1 MLTLLGSLL
10 GFLGS
15 FAPEILKFFTAKEDR
30 FHELQILDRQME
42 IIKLNH
48 HNRVEEIRN
57 VGEVEAIRR
66 LYTYPKVIGIRWI
79 DVLSGTVRPLVTYA
93 FLILYLGVKIVHLRE
108 MVCEGHIQMWGTLL
122 AQGWHEEDQALFA
135 AVISFW
141 FGQRSLMKRKR

>member
-15 FAPEILKFFTAKEDR
+15 FAPEILKFFTAKADR
-30 FHELQILDRQME
+30 SHELQILDRQME
-42 IIKLNH
+42 MMKLRH
-48 HNRVEEIRN
+48 HHWTEEIRAM
-57 VGEVEAIRR
+57 GEMEVTRQ
-66 LYTYPKVIGIRWI
+66 LYAYPKRSGIRWI

-93 FLILYLGVKIVHLRE
+93 FLMLYLGVKIVHLWE
-108 MVCEGHIQMWGTLL
+108 MVCEGHIQTWGTLL

-141 FGQRSLMKRKR
+141 FGQRSLIRRK